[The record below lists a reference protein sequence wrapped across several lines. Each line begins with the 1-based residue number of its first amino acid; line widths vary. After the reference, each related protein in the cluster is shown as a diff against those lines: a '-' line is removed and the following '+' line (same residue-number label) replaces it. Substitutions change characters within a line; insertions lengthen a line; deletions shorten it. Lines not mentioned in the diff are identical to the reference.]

1 MKIDPLRIEFSR
13 LASLVRDQ
21 MLGFETQVPSRKIA
35 KRFGLEPE
43 EVEMSLDA
51 LKYLILH
58 IAKTNCTDEKA
69 FQFIFEQSGLA
80 EHLKDALFEVVK
92 GHVSSLREIMDV
104 ENKLNKLQLQ
114 TVDWRLSLVTGSRQK
129 QKMMVPKYT
138 LQLQFAEHKNKEDGD
153 ENKTST
159 LLQEVNSTQVMDCDY
174 TMMKRI

>member
-104 ENKLNKLQLQ
+104 ENKLNKL
-114 TVDWRLSLVTGSRQK
+114 
-129 QKMMVPKYT
+129 
-138 LQLQFAEHKNKEDGD
+138 
-153 ENKTST
+153 
-159 LLQEVNSTQVMDCDY
+159 
-174 TMMKRI
+174 